1 MKKLTILLIFIAIFS
16 CSNRKSN
23 KIDSESEINKEIKE
37 EPLKNEVTL
46 DSIQNQ
52 KIKIKDEPFLIADI
66 LIKFFNSEEYYIT
79 LSFKNQYSDSI
90 TNVIKNSFGET
101 VFKNELESRVIIPDN
116 IAQKYFSTDGIDKL
130 IVINKEQIVIDTIS
144 RKNYEFYDASI
155 ESSYI
160 ATYETQNQLSDS
172 IMVIST
178 NSGQHL
184 NLNKVPKPI
193 SDLVQKEKLLKNIQ
207 QEYDEI
213 FSQNSMIYKSDT
225 ISILSLGNYSKPEN
239 YLYLYKN
246 GNLTDS
252 IVNDYLAVSSL
263 TAIPLAT
270 ENELTYIYEGFKPD
284 TDWFWSGLMGIDLKN
299 WKFKI
304 YERNRIKR

>member
-1 MKKLTILLIFIAIFS
+1 M
-16 CSNRKSN
+16 N
-23 KIDSESEINKEIKE
+23 KTDLESEINKEIKE
-37 EPLKNEVTL
+37 ETSKNEVTL

-52 KIKIKDEPFLIADI
+52 KIKTKDEPFLLVDI
-66 LIKFFNSEEYYIT
+66 LTKFYNSEEYYIT
-79 LSFKNQYSDSI
+79 LSFKNKYSDSI
-90 TNVIKNSFGET
+90 ANIINNSYQET
-101 VFKNELESRVIIPDN
+101 VFRNELESRVKIPDN
-116 IAQKYFSTDGIDKL
+116 IAEKYFSTDGIDRL
-130 IVINKEQIVIDTIS
+130 IVINKEQIIIDTIS

-172 IMVIST
+172 IIVIST
-178 NSGQHL
+178 NSAKHL

-193 SDLVQKEKLLKNIQ
+193 SDLIKNEKLLKNIQ
-207 QEYDEI
+207 HEYHEI
-213 FSQNSMIYKSDT
+213 FSQNSLIYKSDT
-225 ISILSLGNYSKPEN
+225 ISILSFGNYSKPEN

-263 TAIPLAT
+263 KAIPLAT

-284 TDWFWSGLMGIDLKN
+284 TDWLWSGLIGIDLKN
-299 WKFKI
+299 WKLKL